1 MGFNEMLLL
10 PAFHRTE
17 STVRPS
23 FKPDT
28 LVGVFSFAS
37 SRSSRTSLPVHSF
50 PVFRV
55 CLGISNSSSILLPR
69 FLTGE
74 SSIVNGMRFGPE
86 AAEQVKA

>member
-1 MGFNEMLLL
+1 VGFNEMLLL
-10 PAFHRTE
+10 LAFDRTE

-37 SRSSRTSLPVHSF
+37 SRSSRRSLPVRSF

-55 CLGISNSSSILLPR
+55 YLGISGSRILWLAKDLGLAPQALR
-69 FLTGE
+69 RHAL
-74 SSIVNGMRFGPE
+74 R
-86 AAEQVKA
+86 A

>member
-10 PAFHRTE
+10 PVFERTD

-23 FKPDT
+23 FTPDT

-37 SRSSRTSLPVHSF
+37 SRSSRTSLPVHSL

-55 CLGISNSSSILLPR
+55 HLGISNSSLIFQCFSR
-69 FLTGE
+69 VNRE
-74 SSIVNGMRFGPE
+74 SRME
-86 AAEQVKA
+86 

>member
-1 MGFNEMLLL
+1 VGFNEMLLL
-10 PAFHRTE
+10 LVFDRTE
-17 STVRPS
+17 STGRPS

-55 CLGISNSSSILLPR
+55 YLQVLILIEIPSANLQQLR
-69 FLTGE
+69 E
-74 SSIVNGMRFGPE
+74 SFS
-86 AAEQVKA
+86 